1 MPTPTYTLI
10 DSTTLGSSAASVTFS
25 GISATGKG
33 DLVLVGNFVC
43 STANRING
51 NLNGDTGSNYS
62 GVSMDNDGG
71 SVISDLRTGAY
82 FYAAAGRTTQA
93 NTIIQLMNYASTTQN
108 KTILNRLNAT
118 DFTSARANRW
128 ASNAAVTSI
137 ALSTT
142 NGTFNSGSTFH
153 LYQIVSE

>member
-10 DSTTLGSSAASVTFS
+10 DSVTLGSSASSVTFS

-33 DLVLVGNFVC
+33 DLVLVCDFVC
-43 STANRING
+43 STGNRING
-51 NLNGDTGSNYS
+51 NLNGDYASNYS

-71 SVISDLRTGAY
+71 TTVSDLRTGAY

-142 NGTFNSGSTFH
+142 SGTFSSGTFH
-153 LYQIVSE
+153 LYQLVSE

>member
-1 MPTPTYTLI
+1 MATPTYTLI
-10 DSTTLGSSAASVTFS
+10 DSTTLGSSASSVTFT

-33 DLVLVGNFVC
+33 DLVLVCDFVC

-62 GVSMDNDGG
+62 GVSMENDGG
-71 SVISDLRTGAY
+71 TTVSDLRTGAY

-93 NTIIQLMNYASTTQN
+93 TTIIQIMNYANTTQH
-108 KTILNRLNAT
+108 KTILNRIDASVDYT
-118 DFTSARANRW
+118 AGMASRW
-128 ASNAAVTSI
+128 ANTAAVTSI

-142 NGTFNSGSTFH
+142 NGTFSSGTFY